1 MKPRSGFAV
10 SAALGIAILALLSSS
25 CGYSLAGRGSFLP
38 PSIKVIGIPEFV
50 NNTPVFE
57 VEKRIS
63 ARVRSEFIGRGKY
76 KVRSDVTPESK
87 DVDALLI
94 GEISSITIAP
104 AAVTEQRQASSYA
117 FVLTAKIEFRDVKA
131 NKVLWSN
138 PAMQFREEYE
148 VSNTAN
154 VTDVNAFF
162 GSDQNAL
169 ERMATEFA
177 RTVVSAILEAF

>member
-1 MKPRSGFAV
+1 MTTRP
-10 SAALGIAILALLSSS
+10 ALIILLLALVSSS

-38 PSIKVIGIPEFV
+38 ASIKVIGIPEFV

-57 VEKRIS
+57 VEKKIS

-76 KVRSDVTPESK
+76 KVRPDVTPESK
-87 DVDALLI
+87 DVDALLV
-94 GEISSITIAP
+94 GEISSIAIVP
-104 AAVTEQRQASSYA
+104 SAVNDQRQASSYTII
-117 FVLTAKIEFRDVKA
+117 LTAKIEFKDVKA
-131 NKVLWSN
+131 DKVLWSN

-148 VSNTAN
+148 VSNTDN
-154 VTDVNAFF
+154 VTDASAFF

-177 RTVVSAILEAF
+177 RSVVSAILEAF